1 MIELIFA
8 IVVIAITVLSLPMMT
23 QVTSTSSERNIV
35 QEAIFAASTELNQV
49 VSYYWDENSLQDD
62 NILAKVVSNGD
73 CNETTKLR
81 PGHINQP
88 YHRRCIDDTT
98 LRPSTTLGSDGG
110 DLDDLDDIDQTQ
122 HQIFTLN
129 PASATGYKEV
139 YTSQLTVAY
148 SDFGDETAADQNIK
162 RITVTI
168 RDADN
173 NITTILRTY
182 SANIGEIDYYK
193 RRYE

>member
-8 IVVIAITVLSLPMMT
+8 IVIIAITALSLPMMT
-23 QVTSTSSERNIV
+23 QITSRGGERNIV

-49 VSYYWDENSLQDD
+49 VSYRWDENSTQDD
-62 NILAKVVSNGD
+62 TMLSRVISTSDAD
-73 CNETTKLR
+73 CNATTKLR

-98 LRPSTTLGSDGG
+98 IRPSALGSDGG

-122 HQIFTLN
+122 NNLF
-129 PASATGYKEV
+129 SGATVATAYKQN
-139 YTSQLTVAY
+139 YTNQLTVGYA
-148 SDFGDETAADQNIK
+148 DFGNQVAVTRNIK
-162 RITVTI
+162 EINSTV
-168 RDADN
+168 RDAAG
-173 NITTILRTY
+173 NIIVLLRTY

-193 RRYE
+193 RRY